1 MAKVILVEDDER
13 LAALTGQ
20 FLESNGFSVTL
31 VNDGAKAVQAIT
43 EQQPDIVILDIM
55 LPNMDGFSICR
66 EVRHTYSGPV
76 LFLTAKD
83 SDFDHVRGLE
93 IGADDYVIKPV
104 EPYVLLARVNALLRR
119 GVKQQEENADNL
131 KLGQL
136 EVDKAARKAYLSG
149 QEVELT
155 SYEFDL
161 LWELANNAGQT
172 LSREHIYNQ
181 VVGREYDGLD
191 RSVDVRISRLRKKLG
206 DNPEQPFRLVTV
218 WGKGYLCSKSAW
230 D

>member
-13 LAALTGQ
+13 LAELTGQ
-20 FLESNGFSVTL
+20 FLESNNFSVTL
-31 VNDGAKAVQAIT
+31 VNDGAKAVAAIVSS
-43 EQQPDIVILDIM
+43 QPDIVILDIM

-66 EVRHTYSGPV
+66 EIRNSYTGPV

-104 EPYVLLARVNALLRR
+104 EPYVLLARLNALLRR
-119 GVKQQEENADNL
+119 GGTQQSSSDII

-149 QEVELT
+149 EEVELT

-172 LSREHIYNQ
+172 LSREHIYKC

>member
-1 MAKVILVEDDER
+1 MAHIMLVEDDER
-13 LAALTGQ
+13 LATLTAQ
-20 FLESNGFSVTL
+20 FLQSNEFEVTI
-31 VNDGAKAVQAIT
+31 VNDGAEAVEAIIT
-43 EQQPDIVILDIM
+43 KQPDIVILDIM
-55 LPNMDGFSICR
+55 LPNQDGFSICR
-66 EVRHTYSGPV
+66 AVRPHYNGPV

-83 SDFDHVRGLE
+83 SDFDQVKGLE

-104 EPYVLLARVNALLRR
+104 EPYVLLARLNALLRR
-119 GVKQQEENADNL
+119 SFSKKEALDSLV
-131 KLGQL
+131 LGQL
-136 EVDKAARKAYLSG
+136 RIDKADRAVYLAD

-161 LWELANNAGQT
+161 LWALASNAGETQ
-172 LSREHIYNQ
+172 SREYIYKH

-206 DNPEQPFRLVTV
+206 DSPEQPFRLITV

-230 D
+230 E

>member
-1 MAKVILVEDDER
+1 MAHVMLIEDDER
-13 LAALTGQ
+13 LASLTAQ
-20 FLESNGFSVTL
+20 FLQSNEFEVSIVS
-31 VNDGAKAVQAIT
+31 DGAQAVEAIVSK
-43 EQQPDIVILDIM
+43 QPDIVVLDIM
-55 LPNMDGFSICR
+55 LPNQDGFSICR
-66 EVRHTYSGPV
+66 AIRPNYKGPV

-83 SDFDHVRGLE
+83 SDFDQVKGLE

-104 EPYVLLARVNALLRR
+104 EPYVLLARLNALLRR
-119 GVKQQEENADNL
+119 SFTASGVSDSLE
-131 KLGQL
+131 LGQL
-136 EVDKAARKAYLSG
+136 HIDKADRTVFLEDK
-149 QEVELT
+149 EVELT

-161 LWELANNAGQT
+161 LWALASNAGETQN
-172 LSREHIYNQ
+172 RDYIYKH

-206 DNPEQPFRLVTV
+206 DNPEQPFRLITV

>member
-1 MAKVILVEDDER
+1 MTKVILVEDDER
-13 LAALTGQ
+13 LAQLTGQ
-20 FLESNGFSVTL
+20 FLQSNNYDVTL
-31 VNDGAKAVQAIT
+31 IHDGALAPEKIIS
-43 EQQPDIVILDIM
+43 EQPDVVILDIM
-55 LPNMDGFSICR
+55 LPNLDGFEICR
-66 EVRHTYSGPV
+66 RIRPDYSGPV

-104 EPYVLLARVNALLRR
+104 EPYVLLARLNALLRR
-119 GVKQQEENADNL
+119 QGKQTDSTDQL
-131 KLGQL
+131 TLGQL
-136 EVDKAARKAYLSG
+136 RIDKAARKTYLSE

-161 LWELANNAGQT
+161 LWELARNAGDT

-181 VVGREYDGLD
+181 VVGRPYDGLD
-191 RSVDVRISRLRKKLG
+191 RSVDVRISRLRKKLN
-206 DNPEQPFRLVTV
+206 DNLEQPYRLITV

>member
-1 MAKVILVEDDER
+1 MTKVILVEDDER
-13 LAALTGQ
+13 LAQLTGQ
-20 FLESNGFSVTL
+20 FLQSNNYDVTL
-31 VNDGAKAVQAIT
+31 VHDGALAPEKIIS
-43 EQQPDIVILDIM
+43 EQPDVVILDIM
-55 LPNMDGFSICR
+55 LPNLDGFEICR
-66 EVRHTYSGPV
+66 RIRPDYPGPV

-104 EPYVLLARVNALLRR
+104 EPYVLLARLNALLRR
-119 GVKQQEENADNL
+119 QGKQNDSKDQL
-131 KLGQL
+131 TLGQL
-136 EVDKAARKAYLSG
+136 RIDKAARKTYLSE
-149 QEVELT
+149 QEIDLT

-161 LWELANNAGQT
+161 LWELARNAGDT

-181 VVGREYDGLD
+181 VVGRPYDGLD
-191 RSVDVRISRLRKKLG
+191 RSVDVRISRLRKKLN
-206 DNPEQPFRLVTV
+206 DNLEQPYRLITV

>member
-1 MAKVILVEDDER
+1 MIKVILVEDDER
-13 LAALTGQ
+13 LAQLTGQ
-20 FLESNGFSVTL
+20 FLQSNNYNVTL
-31 VNDGAKAVQAIT
+31 IHDGALAPDKIIS
-43 EQQPDIVILDIM
+43 EQPDVVILDIM
-55 LPNMDGFSICR
+55 LPNLDGFEICR
-66 EVRHTYSGPV
+66 RIRPDYQGPV

-104 EPYVLLARVNALLRR
+104 EPYVLLARLNALLRR
-119 GVKQQEENADNL
+119 QGKQTDSSDQL
-131 KLGQL
+131 TLGQL
-136 EVDKAARKAYLSG
+136 RIDKAARKTYLNE
-149 QEVELT
+149 QEIDLT

-161 LWELANNAGQT
+161 LWELARNAGDT

-181 VVGREYDGLD
+181 VVGRPYDGLD
-191 RSVDVRISRLRKKLG
+191 RSVDVRVSRLRKKLN
-206 DNPEQPFRLVTV
+206 DNLEQPYRLITV

>member
-1 MAKVILVEDDER
+1 MAHIMLVEDDER
-13 LAALTGQ
+13 LAALTAQ
-20 FLESNGFSVTL
+20 FLQSNEFIVTI
-31 VNDGAKAVQAIT
+31 VNDGADAVEAIISK
-43 EQQPDIVILDIM
+43 QPDIVVLDIM
-55 LPNMDGFSICR
+55 LPNQDGFSICR
-66 EVRHTYSGPV
+66 AVRPHYNRPV

-83 SDFDHVRGLE
+83 SDFDQVKGLE

-119 GVKQQEENADNL
+119 NFATAQSSDNL
-131 KLGQL
+131 ELGQL
-136 EVDKAARKAYLSG
+136 KIDKADRTVYLAG
-149 QEVELT
+149 DEVELT

-161 LWELANNAGQT
+161 LWALASNAGETQ
-172 LSREHIYNQ
+172 SREYIYKH

-206 DNPEQPFRLVTV
+206 DNPEQPFRLITV

-230 D
+230 E

>member
-1 MAKVILVEDDER
+1 MTKVILVEDDER
-13 LAALTGQ
+13 LAQLTGQ
-20 FLESNGFSVTL
+20 FLQSNNYDVTL
-31 VNDGAKAVQAIT
+31 IHDGALAPEKIIR
-43 EQQPDIVILDIM
+43 EQPDVVILDIM
-55 LPNMDGFSICR
+55 LPNLDGFEICR
-66 EVRHTYSGPV
+66 RIRPDYSGPV

-104 EPYVLLARVNALLRR
+104 EPYVLLARLNALLRR
-119 GVKQQEENADNL
+119 QGKQTDSTDQL
-131 KLGQL
+131 TLGQL
-136 EVDKAARKAYLSG
+136 RIDKAARKTYLSE

-161 LWELANNAGQT
+161 LWELARNAGDT

-181 VVGREYDGLD
+181 VVGRPYDGLD
-191 RSVDVRISRLRKKLG
+191 RSVDVRISRLRKKLN
-206 DNPEQPFRLVTV
+206 DNLEQPYRLITV

>member
-1 MAKVILVEDDER
+1 MIKVILVEDDER
-13 LAALTGQ
+13 LAQLTGQ
-20 FLESNGFSVTL
+20 FLQSNNYAVT
-31 VNDGAKAVQAIT
+31 VIHDGALAPEKIVQ
-43 EQQPDIVILDIM
+43 EQPDVVILDIM
-55 LPNMDGFSICR
+55 LPNLDGFEICR
-66 EVRHTYSGPV
+66 RIRPDYQGPV

-104 EPYVLLARVNALLRR
+104 EPYVLLARLNALLRR
-119 GVKQQEENADNL
+119 QGKQTDSTDQL
-131 KLGQL
+131 TLGQL
-136 EVDKAARKAYLSG
+136 RIDKAARKTYLSE
-149 QEVELT
+149 QEIDLT

-161 LWELANNAGQT
+161 LWELARHAGDT

-181 VVGREYDGLD
+181 VVGRPYDGLD
-191 RSVDVRISRLRKKLG
+191 RSVDVRISRLRKKLN
-206 DNPEQPFRLVTV
+206 DNLEQPYRLITV

>member
-1 MAKVILVEDDER
+1 MAHIMLVEDDER
-13 LAALTGQ
+13 LATLTSQ
-20 FLESNGFSVTL
+20 FLQSNEFTVTI
-31 VNDGAKAVQAIT
+31 VNDGADAVEAIVSK
-43 EQQPDIVILDIM
+43 QPDIVVLDIM
-55 LPNMDGFSICR
+55 LPNQDGFSICR
-66 EVRHTYSGPV
+66 AVRPHYNGPV

-83 SDFDHVRGLE
+83 SDFDQVKGLE

-119 GVKQQEENADNL
+119 NFGAAQSGDNL
-131 KLGQL
+131 ELGQL
-136 EVDKAARKAYLSG
+136 RIDKADRTVQLAG
-149 QEVELT
+149 DEVELT

-161 LWELANNAGQT
+161 LWALASNAGETQ
-172 LSREHIYNQ
+172 SREYIYKH

-206 DNPEQPFRLVTV
+206 DNPEQPFRLITV

-230 D
+230 E

>member
-1 MAKVILVEDDER
+1 MTKVILVEDDER
-13 LAALTGQ
+13 LAQLTGQ
-20 FLESNGFSVTL
+20 FLQSNNYDVTL
-31 VNDGAKAVQAIT
+31 VHDGALAPEKIIS
-43 EQQPDIVILDIM
+43 EQPDVVILDIM
-55 LPNMDGFSICR
+55 LPNLDGFEICR
-66 EVRHTYSGPV
+66 RIRPDYSGPV

-104 EPYVLLARVNALLRR
+104 EPYVLLARLNALLRR
-119 GVKQQEENADNL
+119 QGKQTDSTDQL
-131 KLGQL
+131 TLGQL
-136 EVDKAARKAYLSG
+136 RIDKAARKAYLSE

-161 LWELANNAGQT
+161 LWELARNAGDT

-181 VVGREYDGLD
+181 VVGRPYDGLD
-191 RSVDVRISRLRKKLG
+191 RSVDVRISRLRKKLN
-206 DNPEQPFRLVTV
+206 DNLEQPYRLITV

>member
-1 MAKVILVEDDER
+1 MIKVILVEDDER
-13 LAALTGQ
+13 LAQLTGQ
-20 FLESNGFSVTL
+20 FLQSNNYNVTL
-31 VNDGAKAVQAIT
+31 IHDGALAPEKIVQ
-43 EQQPDIVILDIM
+43 EQPDVVILDIM
-55 LPNMDGFSICR
+55 LPNLDGFEICR
-66 EVRHTYSGPV
+66 RIRPDYQGPV

-104 EPYVLLARVNALLRR
+104 EPYVLLARLNALLRR
-119 GVKQQEENADNL
+119 QGKQTDSTDQL
-131 KLGQL
+131 TLGQL
-136 EVDKAARKAYLSG
+136 RIDKAARKTYLSE
-149 QEVELT
+149 QEIDLT

-161 LWELANNAGQT
+161 LWELARHAGDT

-181 VVGREYDGLD
+181 VVGRPYDGLD
-191 RSVDVRISRLRKKLG
+191 RSVDVRISRLRKKLN
-206 DNPEQPFRLVTV
+206 DNLEQPYRLITV